1 MNEREKNYTIMSVID
16 ILRTIWKY
24 KYIVVSFVIVAV
36 IFTIVQTKFFTPDT
50 YTASGIVYVSSKSG
64 TESDQASDIDRGDI
78 ESARTLSTTYI
89 ETLKIRPFLNSV
101 SSQIG
106 NEKYPWYIIKE
117 MLNVSPINGTEL
129 LSIKITAD
137 SADSAYSLLKSIM
150 LLAPET
156 LSKVTDG
163 GRIEILDE
171 GEKPKVPDDK
181 GLIKKIA
188 ISGFVGGIL
197 ALILIFILTLFDTK
211 IRRSEDVEGRYN
223 FSILGIIE
231 NWRRVNNV

>member
-36 IFTIVQTKFFTPDT
+36 IFTIVQTKIFTPDT

-64 TESDQASDIDRGDI
+64 TESDQDIDKGDI

-89 ETLKIRPFLNSV
+89 ETLKIRPFLNNV

-106 NEKYPWYIIKE
+106 NDKYPWYIIKE
-117 MLNVSPINGTEL
+117 MLTVSPINDTEL

-137 SADSAYSLLKSIM
+137 SADSAYSLLKSIIQ
-150 LLAPET
+150 LAPET

-197 ALILIFILTLFDTK
+197 ASILIFILTLFDTK

-231 NWRRVNNV
+231 N

>member
-1 MNEREKNYTIMSVID
+1 MNEPEKSYSIMNVMD

-24 KYIVVSFVIVAV
+24 RYIVILFVTVAV
-36 IFTIVQTKFFTPDT
+36 LFTIVYTKYFTADT
-50 YTASGIVYVSSKSG
+50 YTARGIVYVSSKSG
-64 TESDQASDIDRGDI
+64 TESDQLSEINRGDI

-89 ETLKIRPFLNSV
+89 ETLKIRPFLNDV
-101 SSQIG
+101 SSQVG
-106 NEKYPWYIIKE
+106 NAKYPWYVIRD
-117 MLNVSPINGTEL
+117 MLTVAPINGTEL

-150 LLAPET
+150 QLAPET

-163 GRIEILDE
+163 GRIEVLDE

-181 GLIKKIA
+181 GLIKKIP
-188 ISGFVGGIL
+188 ISGFVGGVL
-197 ALILIFILTLFDTK
+197 ALILIFILTFFDTK
-211 IRRSEDVEGRYN
+211 IRRSEDIEGRYN

-231 NWRRVNNV
+231 I

>member
-1 MNEREKNYTIMSVID
+1 MNEREKDYTIISVID
-16 ILRTIWKY
+16 ILRAIWKY

-36 IFTIVQTKFFTPDT
+36 IFTIVQTKIFTPDT

-64 TESDQASDIDRGDI
+64 TESDQDIDKGDI

-89 ETLKIRPFLNSV
+89 ETLKIRPFLNKV

-106 NEKYPWYIIKE
+106 SDKYPWYIIKE
-117 MLNVSPINGTEL
+117 MLTVSPINDTEL

-137 SADSAYSLLKSIM
+137 SADSAYSLLKSIIQ
-150 LLAPET
+150 LAPET

-197 ALILIFILTLFDTK
+197 ASILIFILTLFDTK

-231 NWRRVNNV
+231 N